1 MRMSRRLTIENDN
14 RWTRARSHW
23 RAASWIRNGRVPGAS
38 GYSSARWSAIE
49 RALGDASKVAYG
61 YDDAGLD
68 ERVVE
73 YPWALH
79 RLASRRTPDTRIL
92 DAGSVLNHEKI
103 LAFCRRQGLSPLS
116 IVTLKYEGHA
126 QVSDDVRYEFA
137 DLRDLPYRDGWFE
150 SVVCL
155 STLEHVGMNN
165 ALYGDASARSDRPS
179 NEVADAMRE
188 LRRVT
193 RTGGVMLVSVP
204 FGKKADHGWWRI
216 LDADD
221 LEELQ
226 SSGGWSV
233 DEVRVVRATQAGWRE
248 SSISDARDA
257 GYNEPRSKKGD
268 AVRTAPPWV
277 SAAEAVALIELTAI

>member
-1 MRMSRRLTIENDN
+1 
-14 RWTRARSHW
+14 
-23 RAASWIRNGRVPGAS
+23 VPGAS

-49 RALGDASKVAYG
+49 RALGDPSNLAYG
-61 YDDAGLD
+61 FDDAGLD

-79 RLASRRTPDTRIL
+79 RLASRRTAGSRIL
-92 DAGSVLNHEKI
+92 DAGSVLNHERI
-103 LAFCRRQGLSPLS
+103 LGFCRRQGFSPLS

-137 DLRDLPYRDGWFE
+137 DLRILPYRDGWFE

-155 STLEHVGMNN
+155 STLEHVGMDN
-165 ALYGDASARSDRPS
+165 ALYGDASARSAQPS
-179 NEVADAMRE
+179 SEVANAMRE

-216 LDADD
+216 FDADD
-221 LEELQ
+221 LEKLQ
-226 SSGGWSV
+226 SSAAWSV

>member
-1 MRMSRRLTIENDN
+1 MSRRLTDEDDN

-23 RAASWIRNGRVPGAS
+23 RAASWIKNGRVPGAS

-49 RALGDASKVAYG
+49 RALDDPSNVAYG
-61 YDDAGLD
+61 HDDAGLD

-79 RLASRRTPDTRIL
+79 RLTSRRTADSRIL
-92 DAGSVLNHEKI
+92 DAGSALNHEKI
-103 LAFCRRQGLSPLS
+103 LAYCRRQGLGPLS

-126 QVSDDVRYEFA
+126 EVSDDVRYEFA
-137 DLRDLPYRDGWFE
+137 DLRNLPYRDAWFE

-155 STLEHVGMNN
+155 STLEHVGMDN
-165 ALYGDASARSDRPS
+165 ALYGDASARSAQPS
-179 NEVADAMRE
+179 REVADAMRE

-204 FGKKADHGWWRI
+204 FGMRADHGWWRI
-216 LDADD
+216 FDADD
-221 LEELQ
+221 LETLK
-226 SSGGWSV
+226 SSAGWSV
-233 DEVRVVRATQAGWRE
+233 DEVRVVRATQAGWRD

-257 GYNEPRSKKGD
+257 GYNEPRSKQEG
-268 AVRTAPPWV
+268 VHRSPPRPL
-277 SAAEAVALIELTAI
+277 SGNGACPITGTS